1 MGKKAEAGTPK
12 AIANA
17 SKSKGLQRL
26 RFYCQVCQ
34 KQCRDENAFKQHSM
48 SEGHVRQMLVVG
60 ESADTYIN
68 QYSSDFKNDFI
79 ALLSRRWGTK
89 RIPANQVYQEF
100 IQDKHHSHM
109 NATKWVTLTGFIQ
122 YLGKEGIC
130 HVDETEKGW
139 FIAWIDS
146 SPAALARQDAA
157 LKKER
162 ADMDDESRQRKMLK
176 EQMERAKAAEE
187 QRLAASRSADGNGT
201 EDSAVASTSKVRDE
215 DADIDVT
222 AIQPIKL
229 SMGGFGGTNREKE
242 AERSQSQN
250 ASGGTT
256 AAAEDNAATAQSTR
270 PGMSF
275 GASTTG
281 TSLAKP
287 KVNPLKMG
295 GKPNPLK
302 SNPLKTM
309 SSGSSSSSSSS
320 KPAANNST
328 SSAASANTNKRPL
341 SAVEAIVMEE
351 MEKKRKR
358 ENATWSGN
366 KGHGR
371 EGLQQR
377 R

>member
-1 MGKKAEAGTPK
+1 
-12 AIANA
+12 
-17 SKSKGLQRL
+17 
-26 RFYCQVCQ
+26 
-34 KQCRDENAFKQHSM
+34 M

-60 ESADTYIN
+60 ENADSYIN
-68 QYSSDFKNDFI
+68 EYSNTFKNDFI

-109 NATKWVTLTGFIQ
+109 NATRWVTLTSFIQ

-139 FIAWIDS
+139 FIAWIDN

-162 ADMDDESRQRKMLK
+162 ADMDDEQRQRKMLK
-176 EQMERAKAAEE
+176 EQMERAKAAEA
-187 QRLAASRSADGNGT
+187 QRLAATNGGSGGAADGA
-201 EDSAVASTSKVRDE
+201 SASTSKLPDE
-215 DADIDVT
+215 DAEIDVT

-229 SMGGFGGTNREKE
+229 SIGSSKGKE
-242 AERSQSQN
+242 PSSPH
-250 ASGGTT
+250 
-256 AAAEDNAATAQSTR
+256 AATSSATTGTPSE
-270 PGMSF
+270 
-275 GASTTG
+275 GASTVDSVPQPP
-281 TSLAKP
+281 TSASTSTSATASKPAMSIGASSTFKP

-309 SSGSSSSSSSS
+309 SSSSSAKATADATTSSSSSSS
-320 KPAANNST
+320 
-328 SSAASANTNKRPL
+328 KRPL

-358 ENATWSGN
+358 EQATWSGT